1 MTLFVVVCP
10 AFAALCCLIWDAEC
24 TVEAEVAV
32 LQVVKVF
39 HGSDR
44 DILWLQRDFGNY
56 VANMFDTGQAA
67 RVLSLQGHGL
77 AFLLQSI
84 CGVEVR
90 ARDACSTFPQPH
102 WMMACQ
108 SISTG

>member
-1 MTLFVVVCP
+1 M
-10 AFAALCCLIWDAEC
+10 
-24 TVEAEVAV
+24 AV

-39 HGSDR
+39 HGADR
-44 DILWLQRDFGNY
+44 DILWLQRDFGIY

-77 AFLLQSI
+77 GFLLQSL

-90 ARDACSTFPQPH
+90 ARDACSAPVRRK
-102 WMMACQ
+102 
-108 SISTG
+108 TG